1 MFMKMVLYYWR
12 WELRKKDVDGF
23 SNDIGD
29 H

>member
-1 MFMKMVLYYWR
+1 MFSKMIFGQMEMTMEDKGVG
-12 WELRKKDVDGF
+12 GF